1 MVLSVIITA
10 VVGYLL
16 GNVNGSV
23 IISKLIVHDDVRN
36 HGSGNAGMTN
46 FFRNF
51 GGLNTL
57 LVILIDVAKAAVACY
72 IGGFLLK
79 GYGYWQEGLMVGG
92 IAVSLGHD
100 FPALLGFKGGK
111 GILSGFTV
119 ALVIDWRIGLIIFA
133 MFALFYGFTKYVSLG
148 SVMGAAGFALGFIIM
163 YHDNAFMMI
172 GGIFLGALAIFM
184 HRSNI
189 KRLLS
194 GTESKVYL
202 SKKGKKS

>member
-1 MVLSVIITA
+1 MVLAVIIGA

-51 GGLNTL
+51 GGFNTL
-57 LVILIDVAKAAVACY
+57 LVMLIDVAKAAVACY
-72 IGGFLLK
+72 LGAFLLK
-79 GYGYWQEGLMVGG
+79 GYGYWQEGLMLGG
-92 IAVSLGHD
+92 VAVSLGHD
-100 FPALLGFKGGK
+100 FPALLKFKGGK
-111 GILSGFTV
+111 GILSGFTI
-119 ALVIDWRIGLIIFA
+119 ALVIDWRIGLLIFA

-148 SVMGAAGFALGFIIM
+148 SVMGAVGFALGFIIF
-163 YHDNAFMMI
+163 HHGNLVMMI
-172 GGIFLGALAIFM
+172 GGVFLSALAIFM

-189 KRLLS
+189 KRLIA

-202 SKKGKKS
+202 TKKGKKT

>member
-1 MVLSVIITA
+1 MVLSVIIAA
-10 VVGYLL
+10 VAGYLL

-51 GGLNTL
+51 GGFNTL
-57 LVILIDVAKAAVACY
+57 LVMLIDVLKAAVACY
-72 IGGFLLK
+72 LGAFLLK
-79 GYGYWQEGLMVGG
+79 GYGYWQEGLMLGG
-92 IAVSLGHD
+92 VAVSLGHD
-100 FPALLGFKGGK
+100 FPALLKFKGGK
-111 GILSGFTV
+111 GILSGFTI

-133 MFALFYGFTKYVSLG
+133 MFAVFYGVTKFVSLG
-148 SVMGAAGFALGFIIM
+148 SVMGAAGFALGFVIFH
-163 YHDNAFMMI
+163 YDNLVLMI
-172 GGIFLGALAIFM
+172 GGVFLGALAIYM

-189 KRLLS
+189 KRLIA

-202 SKKGKKS
+202 TKKGKKT